1 MENFYFGV
9 RYGAMGD
16 QVSQSLRFS
25 PPCKSLVEKKHTP
38 KWVQLWK
45 PATTLHINIWLNP
58 SACVP
63 PLSQG
68 SQKCIQ
74 MRFEYSF
81 KFWGPYS
88 AVSCSARARSPAPGT
103 GRVRCLVRPRGS
115 GCDLEK
121 RPSSSVVSSATIARG
136 WADRPMPAQLS
147 TN

>member
-1 MENFYFGV
+1 MEIFYFGV
-9 RYGAMGD
+9 RCGAMGD

-63 PLSQG
+63 ALSQG

-74 MRFEYSF
+74 MRLEYSF

-88 AVSCSARARSPAPGT
+88 AVSCSVRAGQVA
-103 GRVRCLVRPRGS
+103 
-115 GCDLEK
+115 
-121 RPSSSVVSSATIARG
+121 
-136 WADRPMPAQLS
+136 
-147 TN
+147 

>member
-45 PATTLHINIWLNP
+45 PATSLHINIWLNP

-63 PLSQG
+63 ALSQG

-88 AVSCSARARSPAPGT
+88 AVSCSARNDAQYLS
-103 GRVRCLVRPRGS
+103 GS
-115 GCDLEK
+115 
-121 RPSSSVVSSATIARG
+121 
-136 WADRPMPAQLS
+136 
-147 TN
+147 